1 MEKKPE
7 QVADNNDVL
16 SDEQLDLVVGGVNSD
31 VQSATVGRESSMK
44 IGRSIGREDP
54 IKNPINLGEKINLP

>member
-7 QVADNNDVL
+7 HVADNENAL
-16 SDEQLDLVVGGVNSD
+16 SDEQLDLVVGGVNAV

-44 IGRSIGREDP
+44 LGRSIGREDP
-54 IKNPINLGEKINLP
+54 IKNPINLGDKINLP